1 MANYCKGSTVQCS
14 RNMMVVLWIFQIVDL
29 LQGEL
34 LAVYRSPES
43 CLTIGVVQFQAVNCL
58 FITM

>member
-1 MANYCKGSTVQCS
+1 M
-14 RNMMVVLWIFQIVDL
+14 VDL
-29 LQGEL
+29 LRVEL

-58 FITM
+58 SITM